1 MEIYSKTGKYVR
13 SCYLIDEQCFQHCM
27 ILLIKI
33 LAQVKSVWR
42 VALYSLLDTL
52 FSFAIELVMNSIA
65 TENIRQ
71 INVEFIL
78 RLSYTS
84 NVLFIFEKER
94 NKLSMLFMLAED

>member
-1 MEIYSKTGKYVR
+1 
-13 SCYLIDEQCFQHCM
+13 M